1 MLKLCFFSGSVL
13 FMLILHEYHYF
24 DFFSNKNN
32 LKHTIKLYK
41 EKKKEHKN
49 PSKRQKWKFE
59 RLSGT
64 TLRVNNF
71 SCKL

>member
-1 MLKLCFFSGSVL
+1 
-13 FMLILHEYHYF
+13 MLILHEYHYF

-49 PSKRQKWKFE
+49 PSKRQK
-59 RLSGT
+59 
-64 TLRVNNF
+64 
-71 SCKL
+71 